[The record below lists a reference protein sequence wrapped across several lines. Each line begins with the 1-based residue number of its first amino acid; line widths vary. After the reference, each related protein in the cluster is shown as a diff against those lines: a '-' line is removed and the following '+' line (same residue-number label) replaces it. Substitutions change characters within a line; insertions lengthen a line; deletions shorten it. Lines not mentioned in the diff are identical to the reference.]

1 LAVPAHRGSGAGK
14 GGVLVSAPYVEGR
27 FMGIE
32 TEKDTGH
39 GSGKFKPGNAYA
51 WKPGQSGSP
60 KGPARGTRHGG
71 RMNALR
77 TLDKMLNKSEN
88 MAKLERSLQ
97 RKFNRDPVGFFE
109 AFVMP
114 LLPKQAMGML
124 ESGGRVIEWRGMT
137 SVAGDEPPP
146 PMIEPSADDGGGT
159 VLDMEQDGDRE
170 EEEG

>member
-1 LAVPAHRGSGAGK
+1 METD
-14 GGVLVSAPYVEGR
+14 GVKEIPGR
-27 FMGIE
+27 
-32 TEKDTGH
+32 
-39 GSGKFKPGNAYA
+39 FKPGNAYA

-60 KGPARGTRHGG
+60 KGPARGTKHGG

-146 PMIEPSADDGGGT
+146 PMGEPSADDGGGT
-159 VLDMEQDGDRE
+159 VLDMGQDGDLE

>member
-1 LAVPAHRGSGAGK
+1 
-14 GGVLVSAPYVEGR
+14 
-27 FMGIE
+27 MGIE

-97 RKFNRDPVGFFE
+97 RKFNRDPVGFFG

>member
-1 LAVPAHRGSGAGK
+1 
-14 GGVLVSAPYVEGR
+14 
-27 FMGIE
+27 MGIE

-39 GSGKFKPGNAYA
+39 GSGKFKPGNPYA

-60 KGPARGTRHGG
+60 KGPARGTKHGG

>member
-1 LAVPAHRGSGAGK
+1 METD
-14 GGVLVSAPYVEGR
+14 GVNEIPGR
-27 FMGIE
+27 
-32 TEKDTGH
+32 
-39 GSGKFKPGNAYA
+39 FKPGNAYA

-60 KGPARGTRHGG
+60 KGPARGTKHGG

-77 TLDKMLNKSEN
+77 TLDKMLNRAEN
-88 MAKLERSLQ
+88 MARLERSLQ

-109 AFVMP
+109 TFVMP

-146 PMIEPSADDGGGT
+146 PMIEPSAADDGGGT